1 MSRNLDESRLEFQAE
16 STRPWHNICLLRFMP
31 RARLAVVAL
40 LAMIG
45 FSAQRVV
52 AEDRTEGTRV
62 LQELSKALGKSSNRA
77 DRSEIA
83 GQANHAT
90 WEVLTGEIASIPEL
104 TMYTGAIDALEAG
117 LQEIDQLSKSLA
129 SDPTL
134 TGTLAKTSPPIVMRL
149 DAVQVRQE
157 QIRKRLDQA
166 RTQERERLSQLRR
179 LAQAYVAANKALTI
193 SNGHFLVGDM
203 VAADSDYQEVLGRLE
218 EVKKILESR
227 RDYYLFSDEPV
238 LGSPMDSELKL
249 ITKMPEPFSRDI
261 LSHLAALQC
270 LVDYRLAIAGSKGT
284 DTVALQKV
292 VEKAKA
298 VLAAGDPRNPVALFA
313 LAGAHRQLGLAATAS
328 DPAAHKTHGQ
338 ARPHFEAALSALR
351 QIEAVSRNRAEDL
364 RGIGAEVATWTGELA
379 SPDGFL
385 ERSNELTAAGRLNEA
400 HAELGRGLRLHRV
413 PALLLARADAARRMG
428 SGFDEARTEFE
439 KGRLD
444 GLLSS
449 EDPSALL
456 TGVKLG
462 LAACWQKVS
471 TSLEQMSALERK
483 QLSGQIGT
491 VQRDLD
497 QAEKI
502 ELKKPGKLMPQ
513 IGAYK
518 AAAVVLRAMVDP
530 DAGRDPTEEEAA
542 LSRASNSI
550 ATLKSSLSEAK
561 GIQEVLDLREALI
574 AGRLAQG
581 NLALRIL
588 PDYRDDAALAFASAA
603 DEQAKLPYGKS
614 NAKMTIGSPV
624 ISAILNR
631 SEGHALLMAHEE
643 RSLRKMVSLFLEG
656 SFTQSL
662 GNAREASRQM
672 ASALKE
678 ASGNLIGEQNQP
690 RPLLDAGK
698 LLDQSDSADA
708 KLTTMR
714 SLRCFSVLTF
724 ADAGFT
730 ERAVI
735 EAVRTALGDVLPATE
750 DGSATTPIPPDLLSR
765 AIGSATDP
773 LVAYSLAQAIEAH
786 AQTLTDPNTAAA
798 WLHLAKEGQGR
809 AHDLFDKA
817 PNLRARFPEIAQRN
831 SRSIARLVN
840 PSSDVA
846 RAREL
851 RLTNRCAEAV
861 SLLKGTINRHPHSL
875 DARVELALGQRDLVR
890 LGETEPSTTPAILAS
905 IEPYQGKGCPKLDLL
920 VAELHEQL
928 HKDEQALRDY
938 RRALAQPLSAE
949 ERVQANSRIAVL
961 SARVER
967 Y

>member
-1 MSRNLDESRLEFQAE
+1 
-16 STRPWHNICLLRFMP
+16 
-31 RARLAVVAL
+31 
-40 LAMIG
+40 
-45 FSAQRVV
+45 
-52 AEDRTEGTRV
+52 
-62 LQELSKALGKSSNRA
+62 
-77 DRSEIA
+77 
-83 GQANHAT
+83 
-90 WEVLTGEIASIPEL
+90 
-104 TMYTGAIDALEAG
+104 
-117 LQEIDQLSKSLA
+117 
-129 SDPTL
+129 
-134 TGTLAKTSPPIVMRL
+134 
-149 DAVQVRQE
+149 
-157 QIRKRLDQA
+157 
-166 RTQERERLSQLRR
+166 
-179 LAQAYVAANKALTI
+179 
-193 SNGHFLVGDM
+193 
-203 VAADSDYQEVLGRLE
+203 
-218 EVKKILESR
+218 
-227 RDYYLFSDEPV
+227 
-238 LGSPMDSELKL
+238 
-249 ITKMPEPFSRDI
+249 
-261 LSHLAALQC
+261 
-270 LVDYRLAIAGSKGT
+270 
-284 DTVALQKV
+284 
-292 VEKAKA
+292 
-298 VLAAGDPRNPVALFA
+298 
-313 LAGAHRQLGLAATAS
+313 
-328 DPAAHKTHGQ
+328 
-338 ARPHFEAALSALR
+338 
-351 QIEAVSRNRAEDL
+351 
-364 RGIGAEVATWTGELA
+364 
-379 SPDGFL
+379 
-385 ERSNELTAAGRLNEA
+385 
-400 HAELGRGLRLHRV
+400 
-413 PALLLARADAARRMG
+413 MG

-449 EDPSALL
+449 EDASALL

-462 LAACWQKVS
+462 LAACWHKVS
-471 TSLEQMSALERK
+471 TSLEQMSALERR
-483 QLSGQIGT
+483 QLRGQIAT
-491 VQRDLD
+491 EQRDLD

-502 ELKKPGKLMPQ
+502 ELKRPGKLMPQ

-518 AAAVVLRAMVDP
+518 AAAVVLMAMVDP
-530 DAGRDPTEEEAA
+530 DAKRDPTEEEAA

-561 GIQEVLDLREALI
+561 GIQEVLELREALI

-588 PDYRDDAALAFASAA
+588 PDYRDDAALAFASVA
-603 DEQAKLPYGKS
+603 DEQAKLPYGKP

-678 ASGNLIGEQNQP
+678 ASGNLTGAHQP
-690 RPLLDAGK
+690 RPLLDAGT
-698 LLDQSDSADA
+698 LLDQSDSADV
-708 KLTTMR
+708 KLTTVR

-730 ERAVI
+730 ERAVT
-735 EAVRTALGDVLPATE
+735 EAVRTALGDVLPATGE
-750 DGSATTPIPPDLLSR
+750 GTTTAPIPPDLLSR

-786 AQTLTDPNTAAA
+786 AQTLTDPTTAAA
-798 WLHLAKEGQGR
+798 WLHLAKVGQGR
-809 AHDLFDKA
+809 AHDLFAKA
-817 PNLRARFPEIAQRN
+817 PNLRARFPEIAKRN
-831 SRSIARLVN
+831 SRSIARLVD
-840 PSSDVA
+840 PSSDLA

-861 SLLKGTINRHPHSL
+861 SLLKGTIYRHPDSL

-890 LGETEPSTTPAILAS
+890 LGEAEPSTTPAILAS

-938 RRALAQPLSAE
+938 RRALAQPLSVE